1 MTLRARLIVAFL
13 ALSVLPLGVVTFY
26 TYTSSVEVMRDV
38 AAREADLLAAVLN
51 QRMQVITSQLS
62 DRIEHLIDMTAP
74 EPAETLTASV
84 ATTTSPT
91 TTPARRTTSATLPV
105 EPVPAPST
113 SQSTAMSADMAEQ

>member
-26 TYTSSVEVMRDV
+26 TYTTSVQAMRDV

-74 EPAETLTASV
+74 EPTVAS
-84 ATTTSPT
+84 AP
-91 TTPARRTTSATLPV
+91 PLQGRQGRR
-105 EPVPAPST
+105 
-113 SQSTAMSADMAEQ
+113 